1 MTLPFS
7 ELAANLDDLALQGL
21 YRSRHVIESPQ
32 GIHLQIDGRAI
43 VNFCSNDYLGLAN
56 HPDVVSAFKTAA
68 NHYGVGS
75 GSAHL
80 ICGHSAAHHALEEEL
95 AAFTGRDR
103 ALLFSTGYMANIG
116 VISALLGR
124 GDAVFEDR
132 LNHASLLDGGL
143 FSGAGFKRYAHA
155 DVDNLKVHLGKATG
169 NKLIVTDGVFS
180 MDGDFAPL
188 QALSVTAKAGDAWLM
203 VDDAHGLGVMG
214 ERGGGLL
221 DYYGLNQSDVPVLM
235 GTLGK
240 GFGTFG
246 AFVAGSDALIET
258 LIQRARTYIYTTALP
273 AAVAEA
279 TRASLKI
286 VIAENWRRDKLKKLA
301 ERFRLGAGQLGLQF
315 INPIGA
321 ENPSSV
327 GWVSDSVTQQIE
339 DDTAGL
345 RNVNLTNMPSAIQP
359 IIIGDSQRAVDISN
373 ALLNNGFLV
382 SAIRPPTVPQ
392 GSARLR
398 VTFSALHE
406 EQQVDRLLD
415 ALDKAMARL
424 KAKG

>member
-1 MTLPFS
+1 MTPPFLQ
-7 ELAANLDDLALQGL
+7 LASDLDDTARQGL
-21 YRSRHVIESPQ
+21 YRSRRVIASPQ
-32 GIHLQIDGRAI
+32 GIDLEVDGKHV

-56 HPDVVSAFKTAA
+56 HPDVVGAFKAGA
-68 NHYGVGS
+68 DQYGVGS
-75 GSAHL
+75 SSAHL
-80 ICGHSAAHHALEEEL
+80 VCGHSAAHHALEEEL

-143 FSGAGFKRYAHA
+143 MSGARFKRYAHA
-155 DVDNLKVHLGKATG
+155 DAADLGGYLEKALG
-169 NKLIVTDGVFS
+169 HKLVVTDGVFS

-188 QALSVTAKAGDAWLM
+188 DELAAAAKKHDAWLM
-203 VDDAHGLGVMG
+203 VDDAHGLGIIG
-214 ERGGGLL
+214 EHGGGIIEHF
-221 DYYGLNQSDVPVLM
+221 GLSQDDVPVLM

-246 AFVAGSDALIET
+246 AFVAGSEMLIET
-258 LIQRARTYIYTTALP
+258 LIQKARTYIYTTAMP

-286 VIAENWRRDKLKKLA
+286 AIAENWRRDKLKNLS
-301 ERFRLGAGQLGLQF
+301 ERFSLGARQLGLQVM
-315 INPIGA
+315 
-321 ENPSSV
+321 PSS
-327 GWVSDSVTQQIE
+327 
-339 DDTAGL
+339 
-345 RNVNLTNMPSAIQP
+345 SAIQP
-359 IIIGDSQRAVDISN
+359 ILIGDSQSAVDISN
-373 ALLNNGFLV
+373 ALLDAGFLL

-398 VTFSALHE
+398 VTFSALHQ
-406 EQQVDRLLD
+406 EQHVDRLLD
-415 ALDKAMARL
+415 AL
-424 KAKG
+424 AKIIVGRK

>member
-1 MTLPFS
+1 MTAAFSQLPG
-7 ELAANLDDLALQGL
+7 NLKAIADAGL
-21 YRSRHVIESPQ
+21 YRSRRVIASPQ
-32 GIHLQIDGRAI
+32 GVNLQIDGRNV

-56 HPDVVSAFKTAA
+56 HPDVVGAFKSAVDD
-68 NHYGVGS
+68 YGVGS

-116 VISALLGR
+116 VISTLLGR

-143 FSGAGFKRYAHA
+143 SSGARFKRYAHA
-155 DVDNLKVHLGKATG
+155 DVENLNVHLKKATG

-188 QALSVTAKAGDAWLM
+188 QALSVAAKASAAWLM
-203 VDDAHGLGVMG
+203 VDDAHGLGVIG
-214 ERGGGLL
+214 EHGGGLL
-221 DYYGLNQSDVPVLM
+221 EHYGLNQEDVPVLM

-246 AFVAGSDALIET
+246 AFIAGSDALIET
-258 LIQRARTYIYTTALP
+258 LIQKSRTYIYTTALP

-301 ERFRLGAGQLGLQF
+301 DRFRLGAGQSGLQL
-315 INPIGA
+315 ISPICA
-321 ENPSSV
+321 ESLSPNHI
-327 GWVSDSVTQQIE
+327 T
-339 DDTAGL
+339 
-345 RNVNLTNMPSAIQP
+345 SAIQP

-373 ALLNNGFLV
+373 DLLNAGFLV

-406 EQQVDRLLD
+406 EHQVDRLLD
-415 ALDKAMARL
+415 ALDKATRL
-424 KAKG
+424 

>member
-1 MTLPFS
+1 MTAAFS
-7 ELAANLDDLALQGL
+7 QLSGNLDAIKQRGL
-21 YRSRHVIESPQ
+21 YRSRRVIASPQ
-32 GIHLQIDGRAI
+32 GINLQTDGRRV

-56 HPDVVSAFKTAA
+56 HPDVVSAFKAA
-68 NHYGVGS
+68 ADHYGVGS

-95 AAFTGRDR
+95 ADFTGRDK

-116 VISALLGR
+116 VISALLGQ

-143 FSGAGFKRYAHA
+143 FSGAKFKRYAHA
-155 DVDNLKVHLGKATG
+155 DVENLNIHLEKATG

-188 QALSVTAKAGDAWLM
+188 KTLSLAAKNNDAWLM
-203 VDDAHGLGVMG
+203 VDDAHGLGVIG
-214 ERGGGLL
+214 THGGGLL
-221 DYYGLNQSDVPVLM
+221 EHYGLNQEDVPVLM

-246 AFVAGSDALIET
+246 AFVAGSNELIET
-258 LIQRARTYIYTTALP
+258 LIQQARTYIYTTALP
-273 AAVAEA
+273 SAVAEA

-286 VIAENWRRDKLKKLA
+286 VVADNWRRDKLKKLA
-301 ERFRLGAGQLGLQF
+301 ERFKLGAGQLGLKLMASTS
-315 INPIGA
+315 P
-321 ENPSSV
+321 
-327 GWVSDSVTQQIE
+327 
-339 DDTAGL
+339 
-345 RNVNLTNMPSAIQP
+345 IQP
-359 IIIGDSQRAVDISN
+359 IMIGDSQRSVDISN
-373 ALLNNGFLV
+373 ALLSAGFLV

-406 EQQVDRLLD
+406 EHQIDQLLD
-415 ALDKAMARL
+415 ALDLIKA
-424 KAKG
+424 

>member
-1 MTLPFS
+1 MAFS
-7 ELAANLDDLALQGL
+7 HFGDNLEVLAAQGL
-21 YRSRHVIESPQ
+21 YRSRRVIASPQ
-32 GIHLQIDGRAI
+32 GINLQIDGKKI
-43 VNFCSNDYLGLAN
+43 INFCSNDYLGLAN
-56 HPDVVSAFKTAA
+56 HPDVASAFKTAVD
-68 NHYGVGS
+68 HYGVGS

-124 GDAVFEDR
+124 SDAVFEDR

-143 FSGAGFKRYAHA
+143 LSGARFKRYAHA
-155 DVDNLKVHLGKATG
+155 DVENLNDHLKKAAG

-188 QALSVTAKAGDAWLM
+188 KALSVAAKASDAWLM
-203 VDDAHGLGVMG
+203 VDDAHGLGVIG
-214 ERGGGLL
+214 EYGGGLL
-221 DYYGLNQSDVPVLM
+221 DYFGLNQSDVPVLM

-258 LIQRARTYIYTTALP
+258 LIQKARTYIYTTALP

-279 TRASLKI
+279 SRASLKI

-301 ERFRLGAGQLGLQF
+301 DRFRLGAGQLGLQL
-315 INPIGA
+315 INPSYDKNL
-321 ENPSSV
+321 NPV
-327 GWVSDSVTQQIE
+327 GWVSDSVTQQTE
-339 DDTAGL
+339 DCATGL
-345 RNVNLTNMPSAIQP
+345 RYANPTPITSAIQP
-359 IIIGDSQRAVDISN
+359 VIIGGSQQAVDISN
-373 ALLNNGFLV
+373 ALLNAGFLV
-382 SAIRPPTVPQ
+382 NAIRPPTVPQ

-406 EQQVDRLLD
+406 EQHVDRLLD
-415 ALDKAMARL
+415 ALDKATRL
-424 KAKG
+424 

>member
-1 MTLPFS
+1 MNGAFS
-7 ELAANLDDLALQGL
+7 QLTGNLDDIARQGL
-21 YRSRHVIESPQ
+21 YRSRRAIESPQ
-32 GIHLQIDGRAI
+32 GVNLKIDGRNV

-56 HPDVVSAFKTAA
+56 HPDVVKAFKAGA
-68 NHYGVGS
+68 DQYGVGS

-116 VISALLGR
+116 AISALLGR

-143 FSGAGFKRYAHA
+143 LSGAKFKRYVHA
-155 DVDNLKVHLGKATG
+155 DAADLEEKLGKASG

-188 QALSVTAKAGDAWLM
+188 DELAVAAKKHDAWLM
-203 VDDAHGLGVMG
+203 VDDAHGLGVIG
-214 ERGGGLL
+214 RHGGGIVEHYALGQ
-221 DYYGLNQSDVPVLM
+221 DDVPVLM

-240 GFGTFG
+240 GMGTFG
-246 AFVAGSDALIET
+246 AFVAGSDVLIET
-258 LIQRARTYIYTTALP
+258 LIQKARTYIYTTALP

-279 TRASLKI
+279 TRASLRI
-286 VIAENWRRDKLKKLA
+286 VIADNWRRDKLKKLS
-301 ERFRLGAGQLGLQF
+301 ERFRQGAEQLGLRVM
-315 INPIGA
+315 
-321 ENPSSV
+321 PS
-327 GWVSDSVTQQIE
+327 
-339 DDTAGL
+339 L
-345 RNVNLTNMPSAIQP
+345 SAIQP
-359 IIIGDSQRAVDISN
+359 ILIGDSQTAVDISN
-373 ALLNNGFLV
+373 TLLAAGFLV

-392 GSARLR
+392 DSARLR

-406 EQQVDRLLD
+406 EQHVDQLLD
-415 ALDKAMARL
+415 ALSKAIAGS
-424 KAKG
+424 K